1 MKVYGYCRISTAK
14 QSLERQ
20 IENIS
25 KVYNTAEIITET
37 FTGTTTDRPE
47 WNKLKAKAIKQA
59 AAESVTIVFD
69 SVSRMSRDAAEGFA
83 EYKELFENNI
93 TLVFLKEH
101 HIDTE
106 TYKQAMSR
114 QLNIVSDTG
123 EQATDKLINTILD
136 AIKEYQLSLAEKQI
150 LLAFEQAEKE
160 VTDLQQRTK
169 EGMRASGAAEKI
181 SQSKTGTKYNV
192 KKTAKVK
199 EIISKHY
206 KEFGGTLTAAECC
219 ELAKISRNTF
229 FKYCK
234 ELKENN

>member
-25 KVYNTAEIITET
+25 KAYTTAEIITET
-37 FTGTTTDRPE
+37 FTGTTTDRPH

-59 AAESVTIVFD
+59 ATGEHITIVFD
-69 SVSRMSRDAAEGFA
+69 SVSRMSRNAAEGFT
-83 EYKELFENNI
+83 EYKELFENNVE
-93 TLVFLKEH
+93 LVFLKEH
-101 HIDTE
+101 HIDTD

-114 QLNIVSDTG
+114 QLNVISDTG

-136 AIKEYQLSLAEKQI
+136 AIKEYQMSLAEKQI
-150 LLAFEQAEKE
+150 ILAFEQSEKE
-160 VTDLQQRTK
+160 VTDLRQRTK
-169 EGMRASGAAEKI
+169 EGMKSSGAAEKI
-181 SQSKTGTKYNV
+181 SKSKTGTTYNV
-192 KKTAKVK
+192 KKSEDVKKV
-199 EIISKHY
+199 ILKHY
-206 KEFGGTLTAAECC
+206 KEFGGTLNVKECC

-234 ELKENN
+234 ELKG